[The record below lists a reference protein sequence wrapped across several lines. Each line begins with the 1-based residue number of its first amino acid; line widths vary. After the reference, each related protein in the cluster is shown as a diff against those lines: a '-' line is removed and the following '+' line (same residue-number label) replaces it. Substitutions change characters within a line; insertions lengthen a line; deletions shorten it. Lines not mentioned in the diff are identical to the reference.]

1 VVVRRRQSPPTW
13 RAFVRARL
21 VAADV
26 AATYAGTPWWS
37 AADTRPA
44 PRTPGRRRGHPA
56 GAAAL
61 LAGAAAA
68 VAAPSTDLDHRWLLP
83 LRQTGSGCSGTRW
96 AGIGCAVP
104 LAATVELL
112 ERSLAWESAA
122 RVVRSG
128 LVERI
133 GFEHQL
139 VPAKIR

>member
-1 VVVRRRQSPPTW
+1 VVVRRRH
-13 RAFVRARL
+13 
-21 VAADV
+21 
-26 AATYAGTPWWS
+26 
-37 AADTRPA
+37 TRPA
-44 PRTPGRRRGHPA
+44 PRTPGRHRGHPA
-56 GAAAL
+56 GTAAL